1 MKKNTL
7 LLPICILLLISAC
20 SSSNNQSVSTT
31 EPTSTTEPA
40 STSKVRKDLVIHD
53 ENVET
58 EGDTFDY
65 SLTIRPD
72 LTLTIDI
79 DLSNTYEDI
88 EGKYNLHYD
97 IDEDKNHVMVV
108 SGKFDGIIVDS
119 PLIDKVQPEM
129 IKRLVGI
136 AETLGFLLPDQNG
149 SYEWI
154 EEICNDPQNWIQ
166 TNISEDSYSYT
177 LDLKTDEGFTF
188 VNALSLLIYEE
199 QHGYSIDFHYS
210 LPTNS

>member
-1 MKKNTL
+1 MNKLKVLIPLCTL
-7 LLPICILLLISAC
+7 LLIAGC
-20 SSSNNQSVSTT
+20 SSSNNNSSPTT
-31 EPTSTTEPA
+31 EPTSTSEPA
-40 STSKVRKDLVIHD
+40 STSKVRQNLVIHD
-53 ENVET
+53 EDVET
-58 EGDTFDY
+58 EGGTFDY

-97 IDEDKNHVMVV
+97 IDEDKNHMMVV
-108 SGKFDGIIVDS
+108 SGKFDNVIVSS
-119 PLIDKVQPEM
+119 PLLEQIHPEM
-129 IKRLVGI
+129 VKRLVGI
-136 AETLGFLLPDQNG
+136 AETLGFLLPDQDG

-154 EEICNDPQNWIQ
+154 EEMCNDPQNWVQ
-166 TNISEDSYSYT
+166 TNISEDSYSYK

-199 QHGYSIDFHYS
+199 QHGYTIDFHYS
-210 LPTNS
+210 LPSNN